1 MLQQMFARQSSNQG
15 FQQPIYEDL
24 APPTQNCAFCSK
36 YFQINLYDRALFY
49 FVSNK
54 VRNNK
59 KKHVVEKQSR
69 TTNYKE
75 PFTSLKLRGALK
87 KIRNYLGRGRD
98 LLFGN
103 NSQIIP

>member
-59 KKHVVEKQSR
+59 KKML
-69 TTNYKE
+69 
-75 PFTSLKLRGALK
+75 LKSNPGQ
-87 KIRNYLGRGRD
+87 KIIKNLSD
-98 LLFGN
+98 
-103 NSQIIP
+103 P